1 MWHCQQIYSRSNF
14 YHISRKK
21 RDRMFNNILPE
32 LLTAIFEHLPYQSL
46 KQALLVSRLVVII
59 IPNQNKSNSKSFLTK
74 LPNYFW
80 QEVEVS
86 WGSSWI
92 VEEVSPPHQ
101 GKHLRGQPA
110 LAEPGARHQK
120 VQHPWMCSPW
130 LGLLPTIRQCPPH
143 NPQHTCT
150 TNSSP
155 SMKTFH
161 GPETLQHSKGCT
173 IYRLSLPNLKKSYDE
188 LEGYLY
194 LREAQDDFDLDELE
208 QGNEVLG

>member
-1 MWHCQQIYSRSNF
+1 MWHCQQIYSRSDF

-21 RDRMFNNILPE
+21 LDRMFNNILPE

-80 QEVEVS
+80 QEKEVS

-120 VQHPWMCSPW
+120 VQHPWMRSPW
-130 LGLLPTIRQCPPH
+130 LGLLPPIRHCLPTIL
-143 NPQHTCT
+143 N
-150 TNSSP
+150 
-155 SMKTFH
+155 
-161 GPETLQHSKGCT
+161 TLAQQTPVPLWKLFMDLRLFSIQRDAQFIDYHLLLFDT
-173 IYRLSLPNLKKSYDE
+173 I
-188 LEGYLY
+188 
-194 LREAQDDFDLDELE
+194 LDQNCKLICKF
-208 QGNEVLG
+208 